1 MSDKCTE
8 EIKTK
13 VPDDLAMRWRA
24 RARKAG
30 CSPSEL
36 LRDLICMTEHGMTFG
51 ELETK
56 YRREALGYQAPG
68 EGDNRPHE
76 FAPHA
81 A

>member
-13 VPDDLAMRWRA
+13 VPDDLALRWRA

-36 LRDLICMTEHGMTFG
+36 LRDLICITEHGITFG

-56 YRREALGYQAPG
+56 YRREALGLQVQQQGNVGACK
-68 EGDNRPHE
+68 
-76 FAPHA
+76 
-81 A
+81 

>member
-13 VPDDLAMRWRA
+13 VPDDLAARWRA

-36 LRDLICMTEHGMTFG
+36 LRDLICMTEFGMTFG

-56 YRREALGYQAPG
+56 YRREALGFQAPEQG
-68 EGDNRPHE
+68 NHRAYE
-76 FAPHA
+76 
-81 A
+81 